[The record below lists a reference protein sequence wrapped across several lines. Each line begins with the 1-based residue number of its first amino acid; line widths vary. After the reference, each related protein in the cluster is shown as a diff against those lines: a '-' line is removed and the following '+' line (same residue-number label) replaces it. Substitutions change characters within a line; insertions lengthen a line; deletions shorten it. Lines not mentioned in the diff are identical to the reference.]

1 MRQPPHYHSGFELNL
16 QTKLPVC
23 DPDAWRSQQTLGD
36 LLSYWA
42 SAQPQR
48 RAFVFLGLD
57 NHELESFTFASLDR
71 AARRLAA
78 TLSQHARIGDR
89 VLLMFPSGLA
99 FVLSFFACQY
109 AGMIPVPVTPPRNRR
124 LREATFPIAQDC
136 AAALGLLPKEL
147 HDSVAHQFAE
157 VATLRHITLI
167 PVDIEDFDR
176 AVTATFETVRQGG
189 DAIAFLQYT
198 SGSISAPKGV
208 QVSQGNILANL
219 DMQRLAFQNEMHPT
233 YVGWAPLY
241 HDMGLIANVLEPFY
255 LGGLCVLMSPG
266 QFAQYPWLWLRAI
279 SDYRAQVSGGPNF
292 AYELCISRSERV
304 RRERIDL
311 SCWRVAFNSAEPVRA
326 ATVHGFS
333 ETFASV
339 GFRPEAMYPCY
350 GLAEATLLVS
360 GRTPTT
366 LQRVTPISKTALA
379 AGLVRAPTDA
389 SDAQLAVACG
399 QALEEEALA
408 IVDPRTFEHCP
419 VGTVGEVWVSGPHI
433 PAGYWGNTRASNET
447 FYARLKQPK
456 DERRY
461 LRTADLGFMR
471 EGQLYITGRLKDLL
485 IVRGRNIYPHDVER
499 IAECAFP
506 GLKPN
511 AGAAIG
517 LFDEAAQMEQ
527 IVLVQEV
534 ERTARKTLDAQA
546 AAAAIRLAVMQEF
559 DLTVHAIV
567 FIGPG
572 SIPRTSSGKIR
583 RAETRRRFLAGALD
597 RIQAQSTDATV
608 PLPAETLM
616 PGTPARAAE

>member
-1 MRQPPHYHSGFELNL
+1 ML
-16 QTKLPVC
+16 TKLLVG
-23 DPDAWRSQQTLGD
+23 DSDAWRSPHTLGG
-36 LLSYWA
+36 LLSCWA
-42 SAQPQR
+42 RAQPQH
-48 RAFVFLGLD
+48 RAFVFLGSD
-57 NHELESFTFASLDR
+57 NRELESFTFGSLDR

-99 FVLSFFACQY
+99 FVLGFFACQY

-136 AAALGLLPKEL
+136 APAIGLLPKEL
-147 HDSVAHQFAE
+147 HDSVAHQFAK
-157 VATLRHITLI
+157 AAKLPPIRLI

-176 AVTATFETVRQGG
+176 ANAATFEPIQQDG

-198 SGSISAPKGV
+198 SGSVSAPKGV
-208 QVSQGNILANL
+208 QVSQANIMANL
-219 DMQRLAFQNEMHPT
+219 DMQRLAFQNEMHET

-241 HDMGLIANVLEPFY
+241 HDMGLIANVLEPVY

-292 AYELCISRSERV
+292 AYELCISRSKRV
-304 RRERIDL
+304 RSEHIEL
-311 SCWRVAFNSAEPVRA
+311 SCWRVAFNSAEPVQA
-326 ATVHGFS
+326 ATMHRFS
-333 ETFASV
+333 ETFAST

-360 GRTPTT
+360 GRRPRTPYC
-366 LQRVTPISKTALA
+366 VTPISKTALA
-379 AGLVRAPTDA
+379 AGLVRAPMDA
-389 SDAQLAVACG
+389 SDAQLAVGCG
-399 QALEEEALA
+399 QALEGEALA
-408 IVDPRTFEHCP
+408 IVDPKTFERLP
-419 VGTVGEVWVSGPHI
+419 DGTVGEVWVGGPHI
-433 PAGYWGNTRASNET
+433 PAGYWGNTSASKET
-447 FYARLKQPK
+447 FYAHLKQPT
-456 DERRY
+456 DEQRY
-461 LRTADLGFMR
+461 LRTADLGFLR

-485 IVRGRNIYPHDVER
+485 IVRGRNIYPQDVER
-499 IAECAFP
+499 IAERAFP

-534 ERTARKTLDAQA
+534 ERATRKTLDIRA
-546 AAAAIRLAVMQEF
+546 ATAAIRLAIMQEF
-559 DLTVHAIV
+559 DLTLRAVV
-567 FIGPG
+567 FIAPG

-583 RAETRRRFLAGALD
+583 RSETRLRFLAGTLE
-597 RIQAQSTDATV
+597 RIQARSTDTTA
-608 PLPAETLM
+608 PLPAENLM
-616 PGTPARAAE
+616 LGPRARAAE